1 MLALNVFSDAV
12 AAFKEVMLAAE
23 LVMLETSVP
32 LTVNEPVNMG
42 LCIII
47 LLSL

>member
-1 MLALNVFSDAV
+1 
-12 AAFKEVMLAAE
+12 
-23 LVMLETSVP
+23 VP

-47 LLSL
+47 FYGLGYFAFTA